1 MSDGKSRE
9 NLRRLIPDE
18 LETDRAL
25 EAALRE
31 EEVRAKSTPLVGP
44 ELVTLRPGGVARGK
58 VLAILDDRIVVDL
71 SYKAE
76 GVIAKEE
83 FGENLPAVGSEIEA
97 AIVRLED
104 ANGQVALSVHE
115 AQRRRVFESVAA
127 GDKAAT
133 VHGRVVEAVKGG
145 LVIDIGVRA
154 FLPAREVDL
163 RFVEDLSPFVG
174 KDLEVR
180 VIEAD
185 PVQRK
190 VVVSRRAIL
199 SEERQKKRDALFE
212 TIAPGQVLKGVV
224 TNLTDFGAFVD
235 IGGAEGL
242 IHKGDLAW
250 GRVNHPSEV
259 LKVGEAVQVS
269 VLGFD
274 KSSGKIGLGLKQAG
288 PSPWDAAPIRYAV
301 GNRAKGRV
309 VGLLDFGAVIELE
322 PGIQGLCHV
331 SEMSWNRRV
340 RMPSEVVKLNQE
352 VEVEV
357 ILLDLDRRKL
367 SLSIKRVEENP
378 WASLDRRYPFAT
390 IVDGTVT
397 EFAEF
402 GAFVTLDDGVVG
414 LVHVSE
420 LSWTRR
426 YKHPSEALKIGQRI
440 KAIVMGSDQE
450 RQRLSL
456 SIRAT
461 EPDPWWDIG
470 TRYPVGTRA
479 PATITRCEAFG
490 AFARLEE
497 GVEGLIHISRLGE
510 GRVSRVQDVVR
521 PNDQVDVEVVE
532 VSEEAR
538 KIGLRLVQL
547 REE

>member
-259 LKVGEAVQVS
+259 LKVGEAAQVS